1 MPIKKVITSGRVP
14 VKIYTDDIAENTLQ
28 QLENISRLPFVHHHV
43 AAMPDVHL
51 GLGATIGAVIPTLDA
66 IVPAAVGVDI
76 GCGMNALRLSLKA
89 KDLPD
94 SLRNLR
100 AEIEKAV
107 PVGMAGHRDGHWRE
121 DGLVHLAPGLRSI
134 QDKYPEIQARWK
146 SQLGSLGGGNHF
158 IELCLDENSDLWIML
173 HSGSRGIGNRIGT
186 HFIALAKQEMER
198 WHIHLPDRNLAY
210 LPEGTRYFGD
220 YMAAVGWA
228 QDYATENRR
237 QMMRLVVGA
246 LEKQLPPFA
255 ITEEAIDCHHN
266 YVARENHYGAN
277 VYVTRKGAIRARV
290 GDLGIVPG
298 SMGAR
303 SYIVRGKG
311 DRESLCSCA
320 HGAGR
325 RMSRTEAKKRFSVD
339 DFRAQT
345 SGVECRKDAGV
356 LDEIPG
362 AYKDIDQVMENQKDL
377 VEVLHSLKQVL
388 TVKG

>member
-1 MPIKKVITSGRVP
+1 
-14 VKIYTDDIAENTLQ
+14 
-28 QLENISRLPFVHHHV
+28 
-43 AAMPDVHL
+43 
-51 GLGATIGAVIPTLDA
+51 
-66 IVPAAVGVDI
+66 
-76 GCGMNALRLSLKA
+76 
-89 KDLPD
+89 
-94 SLRNLR
+94 
-100 AEIEKAV
+100 
-107 PVGMAGHRDGHWRE
+107 MAGHRDGHWRE

-266 YVARENHYGAN
+266 YVARENHYGAH

-345 SGVECRKDAGV
+345 SGVECRKDKGV
-356 LDEIPG
+356 IDETPA
-362 AYKDIDQVMENQKDL
+362 AYKSIDDVMRAQQDL
-377 VEVLHSLKQVL
+377 VEIVHTLKQV
-388 TVKG
+388 VCIKG